1 MSFTHVS
8 AEFILHMS
16 VQNVSYIHM
25 PVLNVSYKHLSV
37 RTILIMQGHFQG
49 QRSISRSSKR
59 QLLYYYNYYT
69 IRSFLYKPQL
79 GLIMVSV

>member
-1 MSFTHVS
+1 
-8 AEFILHMS
+8 MS

-49 QRSISRSSKR
+49 QVRD
-59 QLLYYYNYYT
+59 NYYIIIIIILLGHFY
-69 IRSFLYKPQL
+69 IRPS
-79 GLIMVSV
+79 SD